1 MFYYSC
7 MYHVMGAYIF
17 FYLDSHM
24 VISTKAILRM
34 NYILGEKYSLCF
46 FALLSFLFQTSD
58 IIEYLRRLSKT
69 TIPDGIIQFIKVQC
83 CYFNFNIFFCLCR
96 KF

>member
-1 MFYYSC
+1 

-24 VISTKAILRM
+24 VISTKAILS
-34 NYILGEKYSLCF
+34 EKYSLCF